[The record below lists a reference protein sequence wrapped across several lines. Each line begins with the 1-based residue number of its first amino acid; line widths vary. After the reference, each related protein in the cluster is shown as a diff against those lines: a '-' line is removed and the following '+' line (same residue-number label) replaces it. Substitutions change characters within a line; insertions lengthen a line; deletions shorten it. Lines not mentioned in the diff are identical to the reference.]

1 MLIWEEMRSSVSL
14 SCFTRTALRSNIFNV
29 TNRIHSTTREEG
41 APRNIYSQ
49 EDYIRSF
56 KESHRNIFHS
66 VCFTRVYNEYKMLP
80 RTSNSSCVH
89 AHPSSYP
96 RHSLDINV
104 RGCSLPQEFR
114 FCYVFGSSLS
124 ISRLILM
131 ISVPWLTERPS
142 WLQICP
148 TLDLSPGSACIY
160 TERLNFNG

>member
-1 MLIWEEMRSSVSL
+1 MRSSVSL

-49 EDYIRSF
+49 EDSF

-96 RHSLDINV
+96 RHSLAINV
-104 RGCSLPQEFR
+104 RGCSLR

-124 ISRLILM
+124 ITCLIPT
-131 ISVPWLTERPS
+131 ISVAWSTERPS
-142 WLQICP
+142 RPEICP
-148 TLDLSPGSACIY
+148 TLVSAVLVRACRTSLPECASLSQ
-160 TERLNFNG
+160 L

>member
-1 MLIWEEMRSSVSL
+1 MRSSVSL

-49 EDYIRSF
+49 EDSF

-114 FCYVFGSSLS
+114 FCYVFGSLLS
-124 ISRLILM
+124 ISRLIPTILVTW
-131 ISVPWLTERPS
+131 STERPS
-142 WLQICP
+142 RPQICP
-148 TLDLSPGSACIY
+148 TLVLVSSTRSERDKSKMEVILSREY
-160 TERLNFNG
+160 

>member
-1 MLIWEEMRSSVSL
+1 MRSSVSL
-14 SCFTRTALRSNIFNV
+14 SCSTRTALRSNIFNV
-29 TNRIHSTTREEG
+29 TKRIHSTTREEG

-49 EDYIRSF
+49 EDSF

-114 FCYVFGSSLS
+114 FFYAFGSLLS
-124 ISRLILM
+124 ISRLIPM

-142 WLQICP
+142 RPQICP